1 MAIYLGTNELGG
13 GGGGAAIGD
22 LALKPA
28 ANKANTYVDSNG
40 LTWLKTGVVETTLAT
55 YPDAPL
61 TRAGSEV
68 ASWATHFNGGYSNYG
83 VEYDSLNNV
92 GIIRS
97 GSYISISN
105 TVDTI
110 DTDANGDPD
119 GTFTNA
125 TFGTSTYSTPPLSDG
140 TDNWIAMHDGT
151 ASQHTGPRYGNF
163 SVGNTFGANN
173 IVFKKATGGT
183 YGSYTTT
190 DTGKVSTSGYTART
204 TANWDG
210 AYNEAGHVV
219 SSIGITD
226 DHFYVGAHGYGTQYA
241 PTSYAV
247 YYYNLHSGYVVQSYT
262 IKYNK
267 SDGSFAEV
275 ILDKLPINDSGS
287 NKVFLIDA
295 THPYTGTTKTVEHV
309 ATNGNILLDFTIT
322 KSSETYQHITPRMY
336 SDNNSIFYVLD
347 SAGTHS
353 PGTFD
358 KYEEARGYSKS
369 LYARGLT
376 DSTIRTQTG
385 SGPIGP
391 YQTSEMSGEPLYMRV
406 L

>member
-1 MAIYLGTNELGG
+1 MANISSFFPS

-22 LALKPA
+22 LAIKPA

-40 LTWLKTGVVETTLAT
+40 FTWLKTGVVETTLST
-55 YPDAPL
+55 YPDAPK
-61 TRAGSEV
+61 TRTGSEV
-68 ASWATHFNGGYSNYG
+68 ASWATHFNGGYPNYG

-92 GIIRS
+92 AIVRS
-97 GSYISISN
+97 GSYASLN
-105 TVDTI
+105 QFVDTI

-119 GTFTNA
+119 GTFTDA
-125 TFGTSTYSTPPLSDG
+125 SFGSSTYTTPPLSDG
-140 TDNWIAMHDGT
+140 TDDWIAMHDGT
-151 ASQHTGPRYGNF
+151 ATQHTGPRYGNY
-163 SVGNTFGANN
+163 SIGNTFRANDL
-173 IVFKKATGGT
+173 VFKKATGGT

-190 DTGKVSTSGYTART
+190 DTGKVSTSGYTAR
-204 TANWDG
+204 AAADWDG
-210 AYNEAGHVV
+210 AGNETAHII

-226 DHFYVGAHGYGTQYA
+226 DHFYVGAHGYGSTYTGA
-241 PTSYAV
+241 SYGV
-247 YYYNLHSGYVVQSYT
+247 YYYTLNVTYIEQSYT

-267 SDGSFAEV
+267 SDGSFDEI

-295 THPYTGTTKTVEHV
+295 SQAYTGTTKKVEHV
-309 ATNGNILLDFTIT
+309 DTNGNILLDFTIT
-322 KSSETYQHITPRMY
+322 KTSESNQAILPRMY
-336 SDNNSIFYVLD
+336 SDNNSNFYVLD
-347 SAGTHS
+347 SGGSHS

-358 KYEEARGYSKS
+358 KYEEARGYGKS

-376 DSTIRTQTG
+376 DSTTRTQTG

-391 YQTSEMSGEPLYMRV
+391 HQTSEMSGEPLYMRV

>member
-1 MAIYLGTNELGG
+1 MAIYLGTTELG

-22 LALKPA
+22 LAIKPA
-28 ANKANTYVDSNG
+28 ANKADTYVDSNG
-40 LTWLKTGVVETTLAT
+40 FTWLKTGVVETNLST
-55 YPDAPL
+55 YPDAPK

-68 ASWATHFNGGYSNYG
+68 ASWTSHFNGGYTNYG
-83 VEYDSLNNV
+83 IEYDSLNNV
-92 GIIRS
+92 GIVRS
-97 GSYISISN
+97 GSYISLNN

-119 GTFTNA
+119 GTFTDA
-125 TFGTSTYSTPPLSDG
+125 SFGNSTYQTPPLSDG

-151 ASQHTGPRYGNF
+151 ASAHTGPRYG
-163 SVGNTFGANN
+163 SYSIGNTFRAND

-190 DTGKVSTSGYTART
+190 DTGKVSTSGYTAR
-204 TANWDG
+204 AAADWDG
-210 AYNEAGHVV
+210 AGNESGHLI

-226 DHFYVGAHGYGTQYA
+226 DHFYVGVHGYGSTNTA
-241 PTSYAV
+241 SSYGV
-247 YYYNLHSGYVVQSYT
+247 YYYTLNVSYIEQSYT

-267 SDGSFAEV
+267 SDGSFDEV

-295 THPYTGTTKTVEHV
+295 SQPYSGTTKTVEHV
-309 ATNGNILLDFTIT
+309 DTNGNVLLDFAIT
-322 KSSETYQHITPRMY
+322 KTSDANQAILPRMY
-336 SDNNSIFYVLD
+336 SDNNSNFYVLD
-347 SAGTHS
+347 SDGSS
-353 PGTFD
+353 PGVFD

-369 LYARGLT
+369 LYARGIT
-376 DSTIRTQTG
+376 DSTTKTQTG